1 MKKIGYILSLALLL
15 TFALAVTG
23 TAGPVMDRIQKKG
36 ELVVGITGSQPPL
49 NATTKDGK
57 IIGLDADIATMI
69 AQNMKVK
76 IKFSPMEFSEL
87 LPALEAGLVDM
98 VISGMTM
105 TPERNLKVAYVG
117 PYYISGK
124 GVLTKAK
131 NIASLQDSDGLNK
144 PEFKVA
150 ALKSSTSKIFV
161 EKVISKATLITTDSY
176 QDAIDSLFQNKIDAL
191 IADYPFCAF
200 SAFRYRD
207 KGLIAGEARLTFEPL
222 GIALPED
229 TLLINWLQNFM
240 GVLEASGGLK
250 VMTKRWLEGGPWINE
265 LP

>member
-1 MKKIGYILSLALLL
+1 MKKNGFILSLAFLL
-15 TFALAVTG
+15 TLAFAVAG
-23 TAGPVMDRIQKKG
+23 TAGTVMDRIQKKG
-36 ELVVGITGSQPPL
+36 ELVVGITGNQPPL
-49 NATTKDGK
+49 NATTRDGK

-69 AQNMKVK
+69 AKNMKVK
-76 IKFSPMEFSEL
+76 IKFTPMPFAKL
-87 LPALEAGLVDM
+87 LPALEAGQVDM
-98 VISGMTM
+98 VISGMTV

-124 GVLTKAK
+124 GVLTKGE
-131 NIASLQDSDGLNK
+131 NIASLQDSSGLNK

-150 ALKSSTSKIFV
+150 ALKNSTSQMFV
-161 EKVISKATLITTDSY
+161 EKVIPNATLVTTKSY
-176 QDAIDSLFQNKIDAL
+176 KKAIDLLFQNKIDAL

-222 GIALPED
+222 GIAMPED
-229 TLLINWLQNFM
+229 TLLINWIQNFM
-240 GVLEASGGLK
+240 GMLEGSGKLKGL
-250 VMTKRWLEGGPWINE
+250 TKRWFQDGSWIKE

>member
-1 MKKIGYILSLALLL
+1 MKKNGFILSLVFLL
-15 TFALAVTG
+15 TLAFAVAG
-23 TAGPVMDRIQKKG
+23 TAGTVMDRIQTKG

-69 AQNMKVK
+69 AKN
-76 IKFSPMEFSEL
+76 
-87 LPALEAGLVDM
+87 EAGQVDL
-98 VISGMTM
+98 VISGMTV

-124 GVLTKAK
+124 GVLTKGE
-131 NIASLQDSDGLNK
+131 NIASLQDSSGLNK

-150 ALKSSTSKIFV
+150 ALKNSTSQMFV
-161 EKVISKATLITTDSY
+161 EKAIPKAALVTTESY
-176 QDAIDSLFQNKIDAL
+176 QKAIDLLFQNKIDAL

-207 KGLIAGEARLTFEPL
+207 KGLIAGEARLTFEPM
-222 GIALPED
+222 GIAMPED
-229 TLLINWLQNFM
+229 TLLINWIQNFM
-240 GVLEASGGLK
+240 GMLEGSGKLKGL
-250 VMTKRWLEGGPWINE
+250 TKRWFQDGSWIKE